1 MAKWLIKK
9 LIVPRIS
16 IYSLTQNNIVYL
28 YIWLYIQI
36 NIFHSESDE
45 DETKQLVDDIELQI
59 VPIIPKTRP
68 KLEDDSPVS
77 PK

>member
-1 MAKWLIKK
+1 MFDCTFYS
-9 LIVPRIS
+9 IS
-16 IYSLTQNNIVYL
+16 L
-28 YIWLYIQI
+28 
-36 NIFHSESDE
+36 HSESDE

>member
-1 MAKWLIKK
+1 MFDCTFW
-9 LIVPRIS
+9 S
-16 IYSLTQNNIVYL
+16 IF
-28 YIWLYIQI
+28 
-36 NIFHSESDE
+36 FHSESDE